1 VKESAGYYTD
11 VNPLTHDE
19 GEQPKNVDVSS
30 QKETVWDEVDEPDDD
45 YQLANDTTTVKVP
58 AKVLSELKRV
68 IDELTAEAAKVKL
81 RDVESANY
89 FEDTAK
95 GFQIVYDFLKEKT
108 VAGLQ
113 GAQIYSQKM
122 MNIQRVLM
130 PDSVW
135 KFIVNGGAPRSLK
148 SYLSPVKAPVLGK
161 PFANVPITTLNKN
174 THTE

>member
-1 VKESAGYYTD
+1 
-11 VNPLTHDE
+11 
-19 GEQPKNVDVSS
+19 
-30 QKETVWDEVDEPDDD
+30 
-45 YQLANDTTTVKVP
+45 
-58 AKVLSELKRV
+58 
-68 IDELTAEAAKVKL
+68 
-81 RDVESANY
+81 
-89 FEDTAK
+89 
-95 GFQIVYDFLKEKT
+95 
-108 VAGLQ
+108 
-113 GAQIYSQKM
+113 M